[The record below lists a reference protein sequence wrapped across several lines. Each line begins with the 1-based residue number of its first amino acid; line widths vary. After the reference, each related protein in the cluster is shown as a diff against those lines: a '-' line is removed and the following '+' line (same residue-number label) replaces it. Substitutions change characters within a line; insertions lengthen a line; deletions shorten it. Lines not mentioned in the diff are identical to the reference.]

1 MHVNNLYLHVKV
13 GHQKTLIM
21 EIFKEA
27 HVIASNVTLSESCLY
42 SFPRDSFNSRPLI
55 DWPEP
60 LDHPQD
66 RCKED
71 RGVGAG
77 VCVRGKNRPRRVCF
91 LK

>member
-1 MHVNNLYLHVKV
+1 MR
-13 GHQKTLIM
+13 
-21 EIFKEA
+21 
-27 HVIASNVTLSESCLY
+27 ASNVTLSESCLY

-71 RGVGAG
+71 RS
-77 VCVRGKNRPRRVCF
+77 RGGCLCPWKKQTQESVLF
-91 LK
+91 KIMTSL